1 MFSSILI
8 FSREIGKEAGDHKEV
23 DLNIP
28 VEAQSNENTKDVE
41 DRLNNNDVMV
51 NEDSEVDPV
60 EPPHPL
66 SLFCTLCKVNIRNTL
81 LLPCG
86 HVSICDSCAVSLEA
100 TQTCPSCRTRFVAKH
115 LVLII

>member
-1 MFSSILI
+1 M
-8 FSREIGKEAGDHKEV
+8 EV
-23 DLNIP
+23 DFDNIP
-28 VEAQSNENTKDVE
+28 VEAQFKIDTSMKDVE
-41 DRLNNNDVMV
+41 DRLNNNDMD

-60 EPPHPL
+60 EPPQPL
-66 SLFCTLCKVNIRNTL
+66 SLFCTLCKVNVRNIL

-86 HVSICDSCAVSLEA
+86 HVCICDSCALTLEA